1 MIKPLKENKLINEDG
16 KHCTLTENGLKY
28 MEDFMSNFDYFD
40 VHLSDT
46 ILLAMAEDV
55 HLWIR
60 FA

>member
-55 HLWIR
+55 HL
-60 FA
+60 